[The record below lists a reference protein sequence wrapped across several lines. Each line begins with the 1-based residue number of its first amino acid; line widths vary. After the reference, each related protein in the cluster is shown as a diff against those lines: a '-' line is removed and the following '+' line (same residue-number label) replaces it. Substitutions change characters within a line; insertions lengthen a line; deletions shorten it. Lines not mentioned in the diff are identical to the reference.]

1 MANNEKTGTEV
12 PQGDQP
18 AAPTNVEPSAHPPA
32 QPGDGTAA
40 VEKDV
45 ETASAVEK
53 ELSFVEE
60 GYMKNEGRLPSP
72 EERIDALGIPN
83 WRELEK
89 KIVRRLDMTLMP
101 CLWVL
106 YFFNYMDRAS
116 IGQARL
122 SSLDADLNLTGSNFS
137 TAVSILSLGYG
148 KSLFKQG
155 AMCTCRTQTDPPL

>member
-1 MANNEKTGTEV
+1 MANTEKTGTEV
-12 PQGDQP
+12 PQDTV
-18 AAPTNVEPSAHPPA
+18 PTETEHSANRPA
-32 QPGDGTAA
+32 QSGDGTAP
-40 VEKDV
+40 VDEKDA
-45 ETASAVEK
+45 ETASHIEKDLAIVEDG
-53 ELSFVEE
+53 F
-60 GYMKNEGRLPSP
+60 MKHEGRLPSP

-122 SSLDADLNLTGSNFS
+122 STLDEDLNLTGSNFS

-148 KSLFKQG
+148 
-155 AMCTCRTQTDPPL
+155 

>member
-1 MANNEKTGTEV
+1 MANDEKSGTEV
-12 PQGDQP
+12 PQDP
-18 AAPTNVEPSAHPPA
+18 PTNLEPSAHPPV
-32 QPGDGTAA
+32 QPGDGTAP
-40 VEKDV
+40 VEKEKDV
-45 ETASAVEK
+45 DAASAVEK

-60 GYMKNEGRLPSP
+60 GFKHEGRLPSP

-122 SSLDADLNLTGSNFS
+122 SSLDDDLNLTGSNFS

-148 KSLFKQG
+148 KLSLQ
-155 AMCTCRTQTDPPL
+155 AIHI

>member
-1 MANNEKTGTEV
+1 MANTEKTGTELPQDHV
-12 PQGDQP
+12 P
-18 AAPTNVEPSAHPPA
+18 ATTTEPSAHPPA
-32 QPGDGTAA
+32 YVQPGDGTAP

-53 ELSFVEE
+53 ELALVEE

-122 SSLDADLNLTGSNFS
+122 STLDQDLNLTGSNFS

-148 KSLFKQG
+148 MFACQ
-155 AMCTCRTQTDPPL
+155 RNI